1 MKKIVIGSRSSALA
15 RIQAEIARDIL
26 ADATGLRFALEWLES
41 PGDRDLATP
50 IERAAPDF
58 FTRDLDDAVRSGAIA
73 CAVHSAKDLP
83 DPMPD
88 DIDWFWLPAASEDPR
103 DCWVTAN
110 GVASLGRSPRI
121 GVSSARRSA
130 FAKKKF
136 PKAKL
141 LPVRG
146 AIDSRIEQ
154 LRRGDF
160 DALLMAMAGLSRLYP
175 DGVPG
180 VVVEPIPIS
189 ELAPPP
195 GQGVLAVTFLKGDKV
210 MQEVRRAFVKA
221 VRFVSGGVGDPGLL
235 TVRGRAD
242 IENADVVL
250 YDDLIGS
257 GMHLE
262 AARAPLPRA
271 GHLEAARAPLP
282 RVGTQHQGGGKW
294 YYVGKRAGR
303 HSMDQ
308 AEITRLICD
317 SARRGARVV
326 RLKGGDAGLFGRL
339 AEETGAL
346 VSLGI
351 PFIVSPGVS
360 ALTAA
365 TTPSGMLLTRRG
377 ESRRFEVLTPREGKG
392 GEKGDARNLVMFMAT
407 GVFADE
413 AKKLV
418 REGWPKD
425 TPFAIVR
432 DACGAYES
440 IDRGTIGD
448 MRRRGVTPPYRR
460 GDGILPGLVVVG
472 PAAAHAFPE
481 SPRVLLTCSETVMPH
496 ARLHFEDMG
505 RKVVEWPMIEL
516 KARCAYDAKY
526 VSGFDYIV
534 FTSPSSVRIFF
545 GSYSGNLRALPKFIT
560 CGAGTDA
567 ELRRFGFASDIM
579 PSEDFSAKGL
589 IAEIKAICRSGEG
602 AASPSEGGASTGEG
616 IASPSEGGASTI
628 FVGKKVLRLRSALA
642 GTAVARAL
650 RRAGAE
656 VSDEILYDNEPVE
669 RDCDLPEFDEV
680 FFASASGAKAFI
692 ERYGRKS
699 IKGKKVYVMG
709 APTES
714 ALPKGRYARVR
725 W

>member
-1 MKKIVIGSRSSALA
+1 MKNIVIGSRSSALA
-15 RIQAEIARDIL
+15 RIQAEIARSAL
-26 ADATGLRFALEWLES
+26 ADGTGQRFSLRWFGS

-50 IERAAPDF
+50 IERSAPDF

-83 DPMPD
+83 DPLPD
-88 DIDWFWLPAASEDPR
+88 DIDWFWLPAATEDPC
-103 DCWVTAN
+103 DCWVTAK
-110 GVASLGRSPRI
+110 GTASIGRSPRI

-160 DALLMAMAGLSRLYP
+160 DALLMAQAGLSRLYP

-180 VVVEPIPIS
+180 VAVEPIPLK
-189 ELAPPP
+189 ELPPP
-195 GQGVLAVTFLKGDKV
+195 LGQGVLAVTFLKGNKV
-210 MQEVRRAFVKA
+210 MQEVRRALVKA

-235 TVRGRAD
+235 TVRGQEDIDNAD
-242 IENADVVL
+242 IVL
-250 YDDLIGS
+250 YDDLIG
-257 GMHLE
+257 GGI
-262 AARAPLPRA
+262 RRD
-271 GHLEAARAPLP
+271 
-282 RVGTQHQGGGKW
+282 GGKW
-294 YYVGKRAGR
+294 CYVGKRAGR

-308 AEITRLICD
+308 SAITRLICD
-317 SARRGARVV
+317 SARRGARVA

-339 AEETGAL
+339 AEETDAL
-346 VSLGI
+346 AELGI
-351 PFIVSPGVS
+351 PFLVRPGVS

-365 TTPSGMLLTRRG
+365 TTPTGMLLTRRG

-392 GEKGDARNLVMFMAT
+392 GAKDDARNLVMFMAT

-418 REGWPKD
+418 REGWPQD

-432 DACGAYES
+432 DACGTYER
-440 IDRGTIGD
+440 IERGTIGGV
-448 MRRRGVTPPYRR
+448 RRRGGTPRCR
-460 GDGILPGLVVVG
+460 CGDGILPGLVVVG
-472 PAAAHAFPE
+472 PAAAHAFPVA
-481 SPRVLLTCSETVMPH
+481 PRVLLTCSETVMPR
-496 ARLHFEDMG
+496 ARLCFEDMG
-505 RKVVEWPMIEL
+505 RRVVEWPMIEL
-516 KARCAYDAKY
+516 KARRAYDAEY
-526 VSGFDYIV
+526 VSGFDFIV
-534 FTSPSSVRIFF
+534 FTSPSSVRLFF
-545 GSYSGNLRALPKFIT
+545 GMYSGDLRAMPKFMT

-579 PSEDFSAKGL
+579 PAEDFSANGL
-589 IAEIKAICRSGEG
+589 VAEINAIRQRSDGETPPLHQRG
-602 AASPSEGGASTGEG
+602 TVLVGDVAMASSPLRDGETPLRQNCESF
-616 IASPSEGGASTI
+616 A
-628 FVGKKVLRLRSALA
+628 GKKVLRLRSALA
-642 GTAVARAL
+642 GTVVARAL

-656 VSDEILYDNEPVE
+656 VVDEILYDNAPVE
-669 RDCDLPEFDEV
+669 RECAPPEFDEV
-680 FFASASGAKAFI
+680 FFASASGAKAFL
-692 ERYGRKS
+692 ERYGRKA

>member
-1 MKKIVIGSRSSALA
+1 M
-15 RIQAEIARDIL
+15 L
-26 ADATGLRFALEWLES
+26 ADGTGLKFSLRWLES

-175 DGVPG
+175 GGAPG
-180 VVVEPIPIS
+180 VAVEPIPIS
-189 ELAPPP
+189 ELTPPP
-195 GQGVLAVTFLKGDKV
+195 GQGVLAVAFLKGDKV
-210 MQEVRRAFVKA
+210 MQEVRRHFIKA

-235 TVRGRAD
+235 TVRGRED
-242 IENADVVL
+242 IENADIVL
-250 YDDLIGS
+250 YDDLIGG
-257 GMHLE
+257 GMRRDGE
-262 AARAPLPRA
+262 TA
-271 GHLEAARAPLP
+271 
-282 RVGTQHQGGGKW
+282 GKW
-294 YYVGKRAGR
+294 AYVGKRAGR

-308 AEITRLICD
+308 SAITRLLCD
-317 SARRGARVV
+317 SARRGARAV

-339 AEETGAL
+339 AEETDAL
-346 VSLGI
+346 ASLGI
-351 PFIVSPGVS
+351 PFVVRPGVS

-365 TTPSGMLLTRRG
+365 ATPSGMLLTRRG
-377 ESRRFEVLTPREGKG
+377 ESRRFEVCTPREGKG

-407 GVFADE
+407 GVFAEE

-432 DACGAYES
+432 DACGPRET
-440 IDRGTIGD
+440 IERGTIGD
-448 MRRRGVTPPYRR
+448 VRSDVRRLEDKPPHQSGNGV
-460 GDGILPGLVVVG
+460 GVSSAELPGLVVVG
-472 PAAAHAFPE
+472 PAAAHAFPA
-481 SPRVLLTCSETVMPH
+481 SPRVLLTCSEAVMPR

-505 RKVVEWPMIEL
+505 RRVVEWPMIEL
-516 KARCAYDAKY
+516 KARRAYDAEY

-545 GSYSGNLRALPKFIT
+545 GSYSGDLRALPRFVT

-567 ELRRFGFASDIM
+567 ELRRFGFASDVM
-579 PSEDFSAKGL
+579 PAEDFSAKGL
-589 IAEIKAICRSGEG
+589 IAEINAIRQRSDGET
-602 AASPSEGGASTGEG
+602 PPLHQRGETPLHQSCESF
-616 IASPSEGGASTI
+616 A
-628 FVGKKVLRLRSALA
+628 GKKVLRLRSALA

-650 RRAGAE
+650 RRAGAT

-669 RDCDLPEFDEV
+669 RDGDLPGFDEV
-680 FFASASGAKAFI
+680 FFASASGAKAFLS
-692 ERYGRKS
+692 RYGRKAV
-699 IKGKKVYVMG
+699 KGKKVYVMG

-714 ALPKGRYARVR
+714 ALPKGKYARVR

>member
-1 MKKIVIGSRSSALA
+1 MKNIVIGSRSSALA
-15 RIQAEIARDIL
+15 RVQAEIARSLL
-26 ADATGLRFALEWLES
+26 ADGTGLKFSLRWLES

-58 FTRDLDDAVRSGAIA
+58 FTRDLDNAVRSGKIA

-83 DPMPD
+83 NPMPS
-88 DIDWFWLPAASEDPR
+88 DIDWFWLPEACDDPR
-103 DCWVTAN
+103 DCWVTAK
-110 GVASLGRSPRI
+110 GVATLGRSPRI
-121 GVSSARRSA
+121 GVSSERRSA
-130 FAKKKF
+130 YAVKTF
-136 PKAKL
+136 PKARL

-160 DALLMAMAGLSRLYP
+160 DALLMATAGLSRLYP

-180 VVVEPIPIS
+180 VTVEPIS
-189 ELAPPP
+189 LADLPPPP
-195 GQGVLAVTFLKGDKV
+195 GQGVLAVTFLKGNAL

-235 TVRGRAD
+235 TVRGREDIESAD
-242 IENADVVL
+242 IVL
-250 YDDLIGS
+250 YDDLIGE
-257 GMHLE
+257 GM
-262 AARAPLPRA
+262 
-271 GHLEAARAPLP
+271 GCDG
-282 RVGTQHQGGGKW
+282 GTPGKW
-294 YYVGKRAGR
+294 VYVGKRAGR

-308 AEITRLICD
+308 AAITRLLCD
-317 SARRGARVV
+317 CVRRGGRVV

-339 AEETGAL
+339 AEETEAL
-346 VSLGI
+346 ESLGI
-351 PFIVSPGVS
+351 PFVVRPGVS

-365 TTPSGMLLTRRG
+365 TTPTGMLLTRRG
-377 ESRRFEVLTPREGKG
+377 EARRFEVCTPREGRGVKG
-392 GEKGDARNLVMFMAT
+392 NDGCSRNVVMFMAAS
-407 GVFADE
+407 VFVEE

-432 DACGAYES
+432 DACGPRER
-440 IDRGTIGD
+440 IERGTIGD
-448 MRRRGVTPPYRR
+448 VRRDVVPTFAKGYGVAGIAPCRG

-472 PAAAHAFPE
+472 PAAAHAFPK
-481 SPRVLLTCSETVMPH
+481 SPRVLLTCSEAVMPR

-516 KARCAYDAKY
+516 RARRAFCEDDVA
-526 VSGFDYIV
+526 GFDYIV

-545 GSYSGNLRALPKFIT
+545 GSYSGNLRALPRFIT

-579 PSEDFSAKGL
+579 PKGDFSAKGL
-589 IAEIKAICRSGEG
+589 IAEINAIRRSGEG
-602 AASPSEGGASTGEG
+602 AASPSGAICPKGA
-616 IASPSEGGASTI
+616 ASPNGDGGGGTGGSPVLA
-628 FVGKKVLRLRSALA
+628 GKRVLRLRSALA
-642 GTAVARAL
+642 GSDVARAL
-650 RRAGAE
+650 RRAGAQVADE
-656 VSDEILYDNEPVE
+656 VLYDNAPVE
-669 RDCDLPEFDEV
+669 RDGGLPAFDEV
-680 FFASASGAKAFI
+680 FFASASGAKAFLA
-692 ERYGRKS
+692 RYGRKA

>member
-1 MKKIVIGSRSSALA
+1 MKNIVIGSRSSALA
-15 RIQAEIARDIL
+15 RVQAEIARDTL
-26 ADATGLRFALEWLES
+26 ADATGLRFALKWFES

-103 DCWVTAN
+103 DCWVTAK
-110 GVASLGRSPRI
+110 GAASLGRSPRV
-121 GVSSARRSA
+121 GVSSGRRSA

-154 LRRGDF
+154 LKRGDF

-180 VVVEPIPIS
+180 VAVEPIPIS
-189 ELAPPP
+189 ELPPP
-195 GQGVLAVTFLKGDKV
+195 SGQGVLAVTFLKGDNV
-210 MQEVRRAFVKA
+210 MQEVRRHFIKA

-235 TVRGRAD
+235 TVRGRED
-242 IENADVVL
+242 IENADIVL
-250 YDDLIGS
+250 YDDLIGDGTHGRALS
-257 GMHLE
+257 P
-262 AARAPLPRA
+262 RAPHMIGSGAHGRALSPRA
-271 GHLEAARAPLP
+271 PC
-282 RVGTQHQGGGKW
+282 GGKW
-294 YYVGKRAGR
+294 VYVGKRAGR

-308 AEITRLICD
+308 SAITRLICD
-317 SARRGARVV
+317 SVRRGARVV

-339 AEETGAL
+339 AEETDAL
-346 VSLGI
+346 QSLGI
-351 PFIVSPGVS
+351 PFIVRPGVS

-365 TTPSGMLLTRRG
+365 TTSSGMLLTRRG
-377 ESRRFEVLTPREGKG
+377 ESRRFEVCTPREGKG
-392 GEKGDARNLVMFMAT
+392 GVRSDARNLVMFMAT
-407 GVFADE
+407 SVFADE

-432 DACGAYES
+432 DACGARET
-440 IDRGTIGD
+440 IERGTIGD
-448 MRRRGVTPPYRR
+448 MRRREGTPPYRC
-460 GDGILPGLVVVG
+460 GDDNLPGLVIVG
-472 PAAAHAFPE
+472 PAAAHAFPA
-481 SPRVLLTCSETVMPH
+481 SPRVLLTCSEAVMPR

-505 RKVVEWPMIEL
+505 RRVVEWPMIEL
-516 KARCAYDAKY
+516 KARRAYDAEY

-545 GSYSGNLRALPKFIT
+545 GSYSGDLRALPRFVT

-579 PSEDFSAKGL
+579 PAKDFSAKGL
-589 IAEIKAICRSGEG
+589 IAEILS
-602 AASPSEGGASTGEG
+602 ASQDGGRGRAL
-616 IASPSEGGASTI
+616 SPRAPRKSLA
-628 FVGKKVLRLRSALA
+628 GKKVLRLRSALA

-650 RRAGAE
+650 RRAGAD
-656 VSDEILYDNEPVE
+656 VSDEILYNNEPVE
-669 RDCDLPEFDEV
+669 RECAPPEFDEV
-680 FFASASGAKAFI
+680 FFASASGAKAFMS
-692 ERYGRKS
+692 RYGRKA

-714 ALPKGRYARVR
+714 ALPKGKYARVR

>member
-1 MKKIVIGSRSSALA
+1 MA
-15 RIQAEIARDIL
+15 RVQAEIARSLL
-26 ADATGLRFALEWLES
+26 ADGTGLKFSLRWLGS

-83 DPMPD
+83 DPMPP
-88 DIDWFWLPAASEDPR
+88 DIDWFWLPESCDDPR
-103 DCWVTAN
+103 DCWVTAK
-110 GVASLGRSPRI
+110 GIASLGRSPRI
-121 GVSSARRSA
+121 GVSSGRRSA

-180 VVVEPIPIS
+180 VAVEPIPIRD
-189 ELAPPP
+189 LAPPP

-210 MQEVRRAFVKA
+210 MQEVRRSFVKA

-235 TVRGRAD
+235 TVRGRED
-242 IENADVVL
+242 IENADIVL

-257 GMHLE
+257 GMRRDG
-262 AARAPLPRA
+262 ATA
-271 GHLEAARAPLP
+271 
-282 RVGTQHQGGGKW
+282 GKW
-294 YYVGKRAGR
+294 VYVGKRAGR

-308 AEITRLICD
+308 SAITRLLCD
-317 SARRGARVV
+317 SARRGARAV

-339 AEETGAL
+339 AEETDAL
-346 VSLGI
+346 ASLGI
-351 PFIVSPGVS
+351 PFLVRPGVS

-365 TTPSGMLLTRRG
+365 TTPTGMLLTRRG
-377 ESRRFEVLTPREGKG
+377 ESRAFEVLTPREGRG
-392 GEKGDARNLVMFMAT
+392 MSPQCAGRNLVMFMAT
-407 GVFADE
+407 TVFAEE

-432 DACGAYES
+432 DACGPRET
-440 IDRGTIGD
+440 IERGMLGD
-448 MRRRGVTPPYRR
+448 VRRRGVTPSCRC
-460 GDGILPGLVVVG
+460 GDDVLPGIVVVG

-481 SPRVLLTCSETVMPH
+481 SPRVLLTCSEAVMPR

-505 RKVVEWPMIEL
+505 RRVVEWPMIEL
-516 KARCAYDAKY
+516 KARRAYNAEH
-526 VSGFDYIV
+526 VAGFDYIV

-545 GSYSGNLRALPKFIT
+545 GSYSGDLRALPKFIT

-567 ELRRFGFASDIM
+567 ELRRFGFASDVM

-589 IAEIKAICRSGEG
+589 IAEINACESL
-602 AASPSEGGASTGEG
+602 
-616 IASPSEGGASTI
+616 
-628 FVGKKVLRLRSALA
+628 VGKKVLRLRSALA

-650 RRAGAE
+650 RRAGAD
-656 VSDEILYDNEPVE
+656 VSDEVLYDNEPVE
-669 RDCDLPEFDEV
+669 RECGLPEFDEV

-692 ERYGRKS
+692 DRYGRKS

-714 ALPKGRYARVR
+714 ALPKGKYARVR

>member
-1 MKKIVIGSRSSALA
+1 
-15 RIQAEIARDIL
+15 
-26 ADATGLRFALEWLES
+26 
-41 PGDRDLATP
+41 
-50 IERAAPDF
+50 
-58 FTRDLDDAVRSGAIA
+58 
-73 CAVHSAKDLP
+73 
-83 DPMPD
+83 MPD
-88 DIDWFWLPAASEDPR
+88 DIDWFWLPESCDDPR
-103 DCWVTAN
+103 DCWVTAK

-121 GVSSARRSA
+121 GVSSGRRSS
-130 FAKKKF
+130 FAKKMF
-136 PKAKL
+136 PKSKL

-154 LRRGDF
+154 LKRGDF

-180 VVVEPIPIS
+180 VAVEPIPVS
-189 ELAPPP
+189 ELVPPP
-195 GQGVLAVTFLKGDKV
+195 GQGVLAVTFLKGNKV

-235 TVRGRAD
+235 TVRGRED
-242 IENADVVL
+242 IENADIVL
-250 YDDLIGS
+250 YDDLIGG
-257 GMHLE
+257 GMWRYGETPSL
-262 AARAPLPRA
+262 
-271 GHLEAARAPLP
+271 HLEAARAPLP
-282 RVGTQHQGGGKW
+282 RVGAQHQDGGKW
-294 YYVGKRAGR
+294 RYVGKRAGR

-308 AEITRLICD
+308 SEITRLICD
-317 SARRGARVV
+317 SVRRGARVV

-339 AEETGAL
+339 AEETDAL
-346 VSLGI
+346 ASLGI
-351 PFIVSPGVS
+351 PFVVRPGVS

-377 ESRRFEVLTPREGKG
+377 ESRRFEVCTPREGKD
-392 GEKGDARNLVMFMAT
+392 GEKGDARNLVMFMAS
-407 GVFADE
+407 GVFAE
-413 AKKLV
+413 ETKKLV

-432 DACGAYES
+432 DACGPRETTE
-440 IDRGTIGD
+440 RGTIGD
-448 MRRRGVTPPYRR
+448 VRNDVRRLEDKPPYQS
-460 GDGILPGLVVVG
+460 GNGVGVSSAELPGLVVVG
-472 PAAAHAFPE
+472 PAAAHAFPVE
-481 SPRVLLTCSETVMPH
+481 PRVLLTCSEAVMPR

-505 RKVVEWPMIEL
+505 RRVVEWPMIEL
-516 KARCAYDAKY
+516 KARRAYNAEY
-526 VSGFDYIV
+526 VAGFDYVV

-545 GSYSGNLRALPKFIT
+545 GSYSGDLRALPRFIT

-567 ELRRFGFASDIM
+567 ELRRFGFASDVM
-579 PSEDFSAKGL
+579 PREDFSAKGL
-589 IAEIKAICRSGEG
+589 IAEIKSLGGLCAQSGEG
-602 AASPSEGGASTGEG
+602 AASPSEGA
-616 IASPSEGGASTI
+616 ASPSEGAASTSEGAASTI

-650 RRAGAE
+650 RRAGAD
-656 VSDEILYDNEPVE
+656 VSDEVLYDNEPVE
-669 RDCDLPEFDEV
+669 RECDLPEFDEV

-714 ALPKGRYARVR
+714 ALPKGKYARVR

>member
-15 RIQAEIARDIL
+15 RIQAEIARDML

-88 DIDWFWLPAASEDPR
+88 DIDWLWLPAASEDPR
-103 DCWVTAN
+103 DCWVTAK
-110 GVASLGRSPRI
+110 GIASLGRSPRI
-121 GVSSARRSA
+121 GVSSARRSS

-154 LRRGDF
+154 LKRGDF

-180 VVVEPIPIS
+180 VAVEPIPIS
-189 ELAPPP
+189 ELPPPP

-235 TVRGRAD
+235 TLRGRAD
-242 IENADVVL
+242 IDSADIVL
-250 YDDLIGS
+250 YDDLIGGGAHGRALS
-257 GMHLE
+257 P
-262 AARAPLPRA
+262 RAPHMIGSDAHGRALSPRA
-271 GHLEAARAPLP
+271 PHDGEA
-282 RVGTQHQGGGKW
+282 TGKW
-294 YYVGKRAGR
+294 VYVGKRAGR

-308 AEITRLICD
+308 SAITRLICD
-317 SARRGARVV
+317 SVRRGARVV

-339 AEETGAL
+339 AEETDAL
-346 VSLGI
+346 ASLGI
-351 PFIVSPGVS
+351 PFIVRPGVS

-392 GEKGDARNLVMFMAT
+392 GAKGDARNLVMFMAT
-407 GVFADE
+407 GVFAE
-413 AKKLV
+413 VAKKLV

-425 TPFAIVR
+425 APFAIVR
-432 DACGAYES
+432 DACGAYER
-440 IDRGTIGD
+440 IERGTIGD
-448 MRRRGVTPPYRR
+448 MRRCEGTPPYWC

-472 PAAAHAFPE
+472 PAAAHMFPE
-481 SPRVLLTCSETVMPH
+481 SPRVLLTCSETVMPR

-516 KARCAYDAKY
+516 KARREYDAEY

-545 GSYSGNLRALPKFIT
+545 GSYSGDLRALPKFIT

-567 ELRRFGFASDIM
+567 ELRRFGFASDVM
-579 PSEDFSAKGL
+579 PREDFSAKGL
-589 IAEIKAICRSGEG
+589 IAEILSSQVGGRGRAL
-602 AASPSEGGASTGEG
+602 SPRAPCGS
-616 IASPSEGGASTI
+616 
-628 FVGKKVLRLRSALA
+628 FVGKKVLRLRSVLA
-642 GTAVARAL
+642 GTAIARAL
-650 RRAGAE
+650 RCAGAD

-669 RDCDLPEFDEV
+669 RECDLPEFDEV